1 MKTVM
6 CVVVAV
12 LLSACAAQDAE
23 QRQEESQAVR
33 DFIAVRELEKLKKM
47 STALRDSWTI
57 IDDRFIVYRSRR
69 GQYLVEFDRR
79 CYELGGGSRVVPDER
94 RVRNTVYARTETI
107 RGCRINTIY
116 ALTEAEAEE
125 LESLGK
131 APGSRN

>member
-1 MKTVM
+1 M

-12 LLSACAAQDAE
+12 LLAGCATQE
-23 QRQEESQAVR
+23 TGQRPEEHQAVR

-47 STALRDSWTI
+47 STALRDSWTS
-57 IDDRFIVYRSRR
+57 IDDRFIIYRSRR

-79 CYELGGGSRVVPDER
+79 CYELSDSSRVVPDER
-94 RVRNTVYARTETI
+94 RVRNTVYARTGTI

-125 LESLGK
+125 LDSLGT